1 MVECVKNHREM
12 QVDGVH
18 SSSLD
23 HWCSHPITQGHKG
36 GQVGLALSG
45 EPCCLS
51 QITSLFS
58 IFPNMASSRIHF
70 KSSQAQR

>member
-1 MVECVKNHREM
+1 MEFTALPLII
-12 QVDGVH
+12 GA
-18 SSSLD
+18 LT
-23 HWCSHPITQGHKG
+23 PITQGHKG
-36 GQVGLALSG
+36 GQVGLALGG

-58 IFPNMASSRIHF
+58 IFPNMASSMIHF